1 MVFSGKFWC
10 HLTRD
15 LLEGHLDSLTEVFID
30 VAVGA
35 GDEAAVPAE
44 PEAVQMTLEQWKKE
58 QASKKSKA
66 EYAANIRKPN
76 EGEKEDPKLKKAV
89 VLKKL
94 KAGDDDSD
102 EGADGDENDA
112 EDECEKLK
120 KELEQT
126 LASQFHFAD
135 VRGPARGGRGGRP
148 SGPPGPKREEG
159 SYVPSGGRQN
169 RGGKPQHTPRVEDL
183 NDFPSLAA

>member
-1 MVFSGKFWC
+1 MNNF
-10 HLTRD
+10 LTKI
-15 LLEGHLDSLTEVFID
+15 SFD
-30 VAVGA
+30 VAVAA
-35 GDEAAVPAE
+35 GDGEAVVPAE

-58 QASKKSKA
+58 QASKKSKT

-94 KAGDDDSD
+94 KAGDEDSD
-102 EGADGDENDA
+102 EGGDGDDNDA

-159 SYVPSGGRQN
+159 YAPSGGRPT

>member
-1 MVFSGKFWC
+1 MVTREC
-10 HLTRD
+10 LTRVC
-15 LLEGHLDSLTEVFID
+15 SD

-35 GDEAAVPAE
+35 GDEAVVPAE

-58 QASKKSKA
+58 QASKMSKT

-89 VLKKL
+89 VLKK
-94 KAGDDDSD
+94 KKVGDEDSD
-102 EGADGDENDA
+102 DGADGDDNDA

-135 VRGPARGGRGGRP
+135 VRGPARGGRGGRS
-148 SGPPGPKREEG
+148 SGPPGPRRSDEG
-159 SYVPSGGRQN
+159 HVPTGNRQP